1 MVVHGT
7 LVHSPPVALA
17 LDEQRAHVFVV
28 TVGPL
33 ITSLTRSGSGMV
45 IGTRIR
51 STGLGSVVMRDARSG
66 RALRCALSA

>member
-1 MVVHGT
+1 MVVHGE

-33 ITSLTRSGSGMV
+33 ITGLTRSGSVV
-45 IGTRIR
+45 IAMHTAG
-51 STGLGSVVMRDARSG
+51 AF
-66 RALRCALSA
+66 CALSA